1 MREFVQQI
9 HFVGIGG
16 VGMSGIASVL
26 LDQGYRVSGSDLV
39 VGQLTRRLAE
49 RGAVIDV
56 GHEAR
61 HITGADVVVV
71 STAVSTENV
80 EVEAARNAGI
90 PVIPRAEML
99 AELMRFR
106 RGIAVAGTH
115 GKTTTTSLIAGI
127 LATAGLDPTF
137 LVGGVVN
144 SVLGYARLGT
154 GEWLIAEADEVRI
167 SLGRSANSAANRRSH
182 PQCEGVVDDDSR
194 ARFSKNSDTFL
205 RLEA

>member
-90 PVIPRAEML
+90 PSFGTLSMSNLAVTIASGSML
-99 AELMRFR
+99 FL
-106 RGIAVAGTH
+106 VGTSRVSSDCF
-115 GKTTTTSLIAGI
+115 TISI
-127 LATAGLDPTF
+127 LATRRHRLPTRWRPE
-137 LVGGVVN
+137 LLLTKKSP
-144 SVLGYARLGT
+144 SVIAPRFVRYSVYALKAKSAEIAVMIPSGT
-154 GEWLIAEADEVRI
+154 
-167 SLGRSANSAANRRSH
+167 
-182 PQCEGVVDDDSR
+182 
-194 ARFSKNSDTFL
+194 
-205 RLEA
+205 